1 MYTGTS
7 RQAMPRCEASANVTA
22 GLKCAPEMGP
32 NASISATRAAP
43 VAIVFARRATATFP
57 PASLSP
63 MMPDPMT
70 AANRKAVPRASAT
83 ARRATALLG
92 RGFTAGFESS
102 DKSTHEFVF
111 HLRRNRIHVDPFT
124 CKELARVLDA
134 VYAGR

>member
-57 PASLSP
+57 PANRSP
-63 MMPDPMT
+63 MMPDPTT
-70 AANRKAVPRASAT
+70 AANRKAVPRSSAT
-83 ARRATALLG
+83 ARRTTAFLRGRLHGANKGAHEFTIHLG
-92 RGFTAGFESS
+92 RDRVYVNALAGE
-102 DKSTHEFVF
+102 
-111 HLRRNRIHVDPFT
+111 
-124 CKELARVLDA
+124 
-134 VYAGR
+134 

>member
-43 VAIVFARRATATFP
+43 VAIVFARRARATFP
-57 PASLSP
+57 AASRSP
-63 MMPDPMT
+63 MMPDPTT
-70 AANRKAVPRASAT
+70 AASKKAVPSISAT
-83 ARRATALLG
+83 ARRATLLLG
-92 RGFTAGFESS
+92 RGFTAGFDSS
-102 DKSTHEFVF
+102 DESAHKFVS

-124 CKELARVLDA
+124 CQELA
-134 VYAGR
+134 GG

>member
-57 PASLSP
+57 PASRSP
-63 MMPDPMT
+63 MIPDPTT

-83 ARRATALLG
+83 ARRVTALL
-92 RGFTAGFESS
+92 RDRFNRA
-102 DKSTHEFVF
+102 DKGAHEFVF
-111 HLRRNRIHVDPFT
+111 HLRRD
-124 CKELARVLDA
+124 RV
-134 VYAGR
+134 